1 MDRGLPL
8 LHCISY
14 LRVGHVVDE
23 MSQIMFFVS
32 FDFFQQVDKVGVVLT
47 DGLVALAKMKH
58 LVYEDVLEIRVE
70 PLLKLSEKHLK
81 TGVIA
86 GFRPQF
92 IQLFIQKGAR
102 VDENSDMGVD
112 VFTWAGAL
120 QVLEQF
126 FLVFGELQASLT
138 GGEVDVCVHF

>member
-32 FDFFQQVDKVGVVLT
+32 LDFFQQVDKVGVVLT

-86 GFRPQF
+86 GFSPQF
-92 IQLFIQKGAR
+92 IQLFIQKGAC

-120 QVLEQF
+120 QVLE
-126 FLVFGELQASLT
+126 
-138 GGEVDVCVHF
+138 

>member
-32 FDFFQQVDKVGVVLT
+32 LDFFQQVDKVGVVLT

-58 LVYEDVLEIRVE
+58 LVYENVLEIRVE
-70 PLLKLSEKHLK
+70 PFLKLPEKHLK
-81 TGVIA
+81 TSKIA
-86 GFRPQF
+86 GFCSQF

-120 QVLEQF
+120 QVLE
-126 FLVFGELQASLT
+126 
-138 GGEVDVCVHF
+138 